1 MSTIITVQKKNKKNM
16 NKMDKSQAV
25 NTNYETNLINPV
37 ELISNFTEADN
48 VKIKLAKKIRPEGEY
63 TQIIIDKSL
72 EDIPDSKFNKLALKT
87 LNKKNNGA
95 YCKIRVNDNHRIY
108 INKLYKEK
116 YFSQFKNKILVEQFN
131 DQNAK
136 EHTNLIIETSVNNKF
151 YEFYQNI
158 ITMINIINT
167 INEISINTD
176 NTDNTDNSN
185 ASLPSVSGSDSVI
198 KQSDFPPLVNS
209 PASVA
214 ASAAAP
220 AAAPAAPTTV
230 SIVDSNPV
238 INTGVPEQ
246 LSAKEIHNPPMHK
259 MAIPIFDTITPAT
272 LDTEAR
278 YIEDLERHIAFLQRN
293 LNIMKETHEINIKC
307 YNDRVAIHNKFLGE
321 VPNPEPIANPTT
333 VIESVDKD
341 NSIDSSSIQESKDD
355 AKV

>member
-16 NKMDKSQAV
+16 NINKMDKSQAV

-108 INKLYKEK
+108 INKLYKEN
-116 YFSQFKNKILVEQFN
+116 YFTQFKNKISVEQFN

-176 NTDNTDNSN
+176 NSN
-185 ASLPSVSGSDSVI
+185 ASLSSVSGSDSVI

-214 ASAAAP
+214 APVMSP
-220 AAAPAAPTTV
+220 AAPAAPTTV
-230 SIVDSNPV
+230 SIVNSNPV
-238 INTGVPEQ
+238 INTRVPEQ

-278 YIEDLERHIAFLQRN
+278 YIEDLERHITFLQRN

-321 VPNPEPIANPTT
+321 LPNPEPIANPTT

-355 AKV
+355 AKE